1 MSIKLDDKA
10 VPADFRIDPAKL
22 QRHEG
27 QKMDQDRAAAA
38 RERYFMQEACDYGD
52 EIVKF
57 ASMRLV
63 KYKPREISW
72 GLALGTYC
80 VRRDYP
86 GDREEFDNIIE
97 RAGNE
102 LKLDA
107 TGLIKDPQE
116 IERIQQSLTVFSAD
130 EEAKALEFARVYL
143 QYIER
148 TRKSSGISEGQTI
161 YGIGRAFNNLRL
173 TYPKEEG
180 GTAAFDTYARRAG
193 VYYQANKET
202 L

>member
-1 MSIKLDDKA
+1 MSIKLDDKG
-10 VPADFRIDPAKL
+10 VPADFRIDPTKL

-27 QKMDQDRAAAA
+27 QKMDQERAVAA

-63 KYKPREISW
+63 KYSPREISW

-86 GDREEFDNIIE
+86 GDRNEFDNIIE

-102 LKLDA
+102 LKLEA
-107 TGLIKDPQE
+107 SGLITDPQE
-116 IERIQQSLTVFSAD
+116 IERIQQSVDVFT
-130 EEAKALEFARVYL
+130 EEVEARALEFARVYL
-143 QYIER
+143 QYIDR

-161 YGIGRAFNNLRL
+161 YGIGRAFHNLRL
-173 TYPKEEG
+173 TYPKEHG

-193 VYYQANKET
+193 TYYQTHKET